1 MLSCLLVKPKKDK
14 KYMMRKRIVDLVKES
29 ETFTAEQSLDIQAI
43 AEVEL
48 TSEDPA
54 NVIESAFRPGGSG
67 WRASSAGVQRIKLI
81 FDEPQQIGLVHLV
94 FQETEQ
100 PRTQEFALRWSS
112 DKEGSMCNLIRQQ
125 YSFSPPA
132 TTRESEDYHTKLT
145 GVAALELEII
155 PDISGNQA
163 YASIQE
169 LRLFV

>member
-1 MLSCLLVKPKKDK
+1 
-14 KYMMRKRIVDLVKES
+14 MRKRIVDLARES
-29 ETFTAEQSLDIQAI
+29 KTLAAEQSLDIEAI

-67 WRASSAGVQRIKLI
+67 WRASSTGAQRIKLI
-81 FDEPQQIGLVHLV
+81 FDGPQQISRVHLV

-112 DKEGSMCNLIRQQ
+112 NEGVSMRDLIRQQ

-132 TTRESEDYHTKLT
+132 TTMESEDYHVNLA

-155 PDISGNQA
+155 PDISRNPA
-163 YASIQE
+163 YASIRE
-169 LRLFV
+169 LRLFA

>member
-1 MLSCLLVKPKKDK
+1 
-14 KYMMRKRIVDLVKES
+14 MRKKIVDLARES
-29 ETFTAEQSLDIQAI
+29 KTFTAEQSLDIEAI

-67 WRASSAGVQRIKLI
+67 WRASSPGVQRIRFV
-81 FDEPQQIGLVHLV
+81 FDAPQQIDRVHLV

-100 PRTQEFALRWSS
+100 PRTQEFVLRCSS
-112 DKEGSMCNLIRQQ
+112 DKGASMRELIRQQ

-132 TTRESEDYHTKLT
+132 TTSEAEDYHVRLA

-155 PDISGNQA
+155 PDISGNPA
-163 YASIQE
+163 FASIRE
-169 LRLFV
+169 LRLCV